1 MTGSLQTKHG
11 KYYVVT
17 RISDGTGGT
26 KTKWINTGIPT
37 EGNNKRRAQ
46 QRRIEILAELE
57 ENKDLISADMLFTD
71 WLDSWLKK
79 KRDSIRLNTVE
90 GYELYIN
97 KHIRPYFSEKKLT
110 VREITTQDIQGYY
123 KKKLSEGQSPNSI
136 RKHHAVIHG
145 ALDEAVNQ
153 KMIRANPSNDV
164 KLPKREVFEGT
175 AYSIEDAEKLLSVL
189 DTEIIK
195 PAVILGLYYGL
206 RRSEVCGLRWDDINF
221 EAGTMTVR
229 NTVVQMKTL
238 IEHEETKSTKS
249 KRTLALVGATIP
261 YLQSLKAEQD
271 KLKALMGDRYPDPM
285 GHICTHKNGKPFL
298 PGYISHRFLDLLRKY
313 NLPEIRFH
321 DLRHTAGS
329 LLMEQG
335 ATIKQVQECLGHE
348 KASTT
353 ADIYLHVSMRGKQ
366 AVAQMMDGIFTKC

>member
-110 VREITTQDIQGYY
+110 VREIMFPMQATLLKSEIPITQ
-123 KKKLSEGQSPNSI
+123 KLI
-136 RKHHAVIHG
+136 
-145 ALDEAVNQ
+145 LEA
-153 KMIRANPSNDV
+153 
-164 KLPKREVFEGT
+164 
-175 AYSIEDAEKLLSVL
+175 
-189 DTEIIK
+189 
-195 PAVILGLYYGL
+195 
-206 RRSEVCGLRWDDINF
+206 
-221 EAGTMTVR
+221 TV
-229 NTVVQMKTL
+229 T
-238 IEHEETKSTKS
+238 
-249 KRTLALVGATIP
+249 
-261 YLQSLKAEQD
+261 
-271 KLKALMGDRYPDPM
+271 
-285 GHICTHKNGKPFL
+285 
-298 PGYISHRFLDLLRKY
+298 
-313 NLPEIRFH
+313 
-321 DLRHTAGS
+321 
-329 LLMEQG
+329 
-335 ATIKQVQECLGHE
+335 
-348 KASTT
+348 
-353 ADIYLHVSMRGKQ
+353 
-366 AVAQMMDGIFTKC
+366 